1 MMIPA
6 LHPHEWNV
14 TPQEAIAIQ
23 ERMRHLV
30 ELVDRLPQIHSV
42 AGVDVHFNREGR
54 IAQAA
59 VAVLSFP
66 DLRLIDKSVAKRTVT
81 FPYIPGLFAFRE
93 LPAVLD
99 ALAQLSKS
107 PDVIICDGHGIAH
120 PRRFGI
126 ASHLGVL
133 LNQPTVGVG
142 KTLLVG
148 QHIELPS
155 EKGSWVPLEECE
167 EVIGAAVRTQTG
179 IKPVYVSIGHRIS
192 LQTAVR
198 LVIAC
203 ATRYRL
209 PETTRVAHRLASS
222 KSLRV

>member
-1 MMIPA
+1 MPA

-30 ELVDRLPQIHSV
+30 EPADRLPQIHSV
-42 AGVDVHFNREGR
+42 AGVDVHFNGKGR

-59 VAVLSFP
+59 IAVLSFP
-66 DLRLIDKSVAKRTVT
+66 DLKLIDKSLAKRTVT

-99 ALAQLSKS
+99 ALAQLGKP

-133 LNQPTVGVG
+133 LDQPTVGVG

-148 QHIELPS
+148 RHIELPR

-167 EVIGAAVRTQTG
+167 EVIGAAVRTQAG

-203 ATRYRL
+203 TTRYRL
-209 PETTRVAHRLASS
+209 PETTRAAHMLASS
-222 KSLRV
+222 KSFKV

>member
-1 MMIPA
+1 MMPG
-6 LHPHEWNV
+6 LHLHDWNV

-23 ERMRHLV
+23 GRMRHLV
-30 ELVDRLPQIHSV
+30 ERVDRLPQIHTV
-42 AGVDVHFNREGR
+42 AGVDVHFNKESL

-59 VAVLSFP
+59 IAVLSFP
-66 DLRLIDKSVAKRTVT
+66 DLKLIDKSMAQCTVT

-99 ALAQLSKS
+99 ALARLHIS
-107 PDVIICDGHGIAH
+107 PDIIICDGHGIAH

-133 LNQPTVGVG
+133 LDQPTIGVG
-142 KTLLVG
+142 KTLFVG
-148 QHIELPS
+148 HHIELPR
-155 EKGSWVPLEECE
+155 EKGSWVPLEERE

-179 IKPVYVSIGHRIS
+179 IKAVYVSIGHRIS

-198 LVIAC
+198 LVLAC
-203 ATRYRL
+203 TTRYRL
-209 PETTRVAHRLASS
+209 PETTRAAHRLASG
-222 KSLRV
+222 KSLQV

>member
-1 MMIPA
+1 MMPA
-6 LHPHEWNV
+6 LHSHEWNV
-14 TPQEAIAIQ
+14 TPQEAIATQ

-30 ELVDRLPQIHSV
+30 ERADRLPSIRSV
-42 AGVDVHFNREGR
+42 AGVDVHFNGEGR

-59 VAVLSFP
+59 IAVLSFP
-66 DLRLIDKSVAKRTVT
+66 DLKLVDKSVAERMVT

-133 LNQPTVGVG
+133 LDQPTVGVG

-148 QHIELPS
+148 RHSELPR

-167 EVIGAAVRTQTG
+167 EVIGAAVCTQAG

-192 LQTAVR
+192 LPTAVR

-203 ATRYRL
+203 TTRYRL
-209 PETTRVAHRLASS
+209 PETTRIAHRLASS
-222 KSLRV
+222 KSLQV